1 MVPAQTAIT
10 RQDSPVI
17 LASASPR
24 RRDLLA
30 LFEQPFVVVP
40 ADIDEA
46 RLDDEAATD
55 YVLRIALEKA
65 MAVATIHPGD
75 VVLGSD
81 TAVVLDGQPLGK
93 PQDTDE
99 ARSMLRQLSG
109 RCHDVLSAVAL
120 VCPDGRRLQRLST
133 TEVEFSMLPERWI
146 DAYVASG
153 DPMDKAGAYGI
164 QNQAGIW
171 IRRIS
176 GSYTG
181 VVGLPLHETG
191 ELLRE
196 AGLV

>member
-1 MVPAQTAIT
+1 M
-10 RQDSPVI
+10 I

-24 RRDLLA
+24 RRELLA